1 MFGIKIMGLV
11 AEAREMKTWSL
22 ERVDLF
28 SERFIDVTDVEGSLD
43 DLEKEAI
50 QKGYALAYAKAA
62 NAFKKKFKSNYK
74 NDFVKALDEC
84 IDYELLQ
91 LLDATGE
98 NPTANDIKEL
108 EGNFSNLISLGFT
121 DDFFCIT
128 FLKVLDMVISRMIE
142 IA

>member
-1 MFGIKIMGLV
+1 MFGIEIMGLV
-11 AEAREMKTWSL
+11 VEAREMKTWSL

-28 SERFIDVTDVEGSLD
+28 SERFIDVTDVKGSLD

-62 NAFKKKFKSNYK
+62 NAFKKKIKSNYE
-74 NDFVKALDEC
+74 NDFVKALDSC
-84 IDYELLQ
+84 IDFELLQ
-91 LLDATGE
+91 LLNAAGE
-98 NPTANDIKEL
+98 DPTANDIKEL

-121 DDFFCIT
+121 DDFLFIT

>member
-11 AEAREMKTWSL
+11 VEAREMETWSL

-28 SERFIDVTDVEGSLD
+28 SERFIDVTDVKGSLD
-43 DLEKEAI
+43 DLEEEAI

-62 NAFKKKFKSNYK
+62 NAFKKKIKSNYK
-74 NDFVKALDEC
+74 NDFIKALDEC
-84 IDYELLQ
+84 IDFELLQ
-91 LLDATGE
+91 LLDAAGE

-121 DDFFCIT
+121 DDFFYIT

>member
-11 AEAREMKTWSL
+11 VEAREMETWSL

-28 SERFIDVTDVEGSLD
+28 SERFIDVTDIKGSLD

-62 NAFKKKFKSNYK
+62 NAFKKKIKLNYE
-74 NDFVKALDEC
+74 NDFVKALDKC
-84 IDYELLQ
+84 IDFELLQ
-91 LLDATGE
+91 LLDAAGE

-121 DDFFCIT
+121 DDFFYIT

>member
-1 MFGIKIMGLV
+1 MFGIEIMGLV
-11 AEAREMKTWSL
+11 VEAREMKTWSL

-28 SERFIDVTDVEGSLD
+28 SERFIDVTNVKGSLD

-50 QKGYALAYAKAA
+50 QKGYTLAYAKAA
-62 NAFKKKFKSNYK
+62 NAFKKKIKSNYE
-74 NDFVKALDEC
+74 NDFVKALDKC
-84 IDYELLQ
+84 IDFELLQ
-91 LLDATGE
+91 LLDAAGE
-98 NPTANDIKEL
+98 DPTANDIKEL

-121 DDFFCIT
+121 DDFLFIT

>member
-62 NAFKKKFKSNYK
+62 NAFKKKIKANYE
-74 NDFVKALDEC
+74 NDFVKALDKC
-84 IDYELLQ
+84 IDFELLQ
-91 LLDATGE
+91 LLDAAGE

>member
-11 AEAREMKTWSL
+11 VEAREMETWSL

-28 SERFIDVTDVEGSLD
+28 SERFIDITDVKGSLD

-62 NAFKKKFKSNYK
+62 NAFKKKIKSNYD
-74 NDFVKALDEC
+74 NDFIEAFDKC
-84 IDYELLQ
+84 IDFELLQ
-91 LLDATGE
+91 LLDAAGE

-121 DDFFCIT
+121 DDFFYIT

>member
-84 IDYELLQ
+84 IDFELLQ
-91 LLDATGE
+91 LLDAAGE